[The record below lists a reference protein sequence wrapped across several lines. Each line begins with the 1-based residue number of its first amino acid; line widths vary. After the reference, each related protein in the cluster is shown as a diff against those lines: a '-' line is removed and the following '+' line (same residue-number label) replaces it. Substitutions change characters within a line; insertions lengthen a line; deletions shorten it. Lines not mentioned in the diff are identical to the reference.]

1 LQFVGKI
8 RGMPILKHAKKKL
21 RSDLVKKRINKIIK
35 SKAVNLLD
43 KARKEKGQKNLTAV
57 FSALDR
63 AAKRKIFHRR
73 KADRLKS
80 RLAKLISK
88 TK

>member
-80 RLAKLISK
+80 RLAKLITK